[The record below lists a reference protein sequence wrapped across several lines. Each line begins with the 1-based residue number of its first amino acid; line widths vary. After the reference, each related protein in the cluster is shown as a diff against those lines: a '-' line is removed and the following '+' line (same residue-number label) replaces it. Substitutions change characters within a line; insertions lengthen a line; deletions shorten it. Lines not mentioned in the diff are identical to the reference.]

1 MGLTCTLHTCRHHG
15 PHLHAAHLQA
25 PWASPARYTPAGT
38 MGLKG
43 NLFSAEIL
51 EQLVHALAATS
62 GAEQGAGAGSA
73 RIRNV
78 VFMVCTVC

>member
-1 MGLTCTLHTCRHHG
+1 
-15 PHLHAAHLQA
+15 
-25 PWASPARYTPAGT
+25 